1 MEGSRTPLS
10 VWFWGAYLVTTQTPG
25 MSAKQFQRQLGITRY
40 ETAFQILHKLRAGMV
55 RPDQDRIGGR
65 PGEHVEVDETLVGG
79 RTRGRGRGVHR
90 MVTVVGAVEVR
101 QSKKKSSKSRKIGR
115 RYAGRVRLSVAN
127 RTGDTLS
134 SFVQGAILPG
144 TGIVTDGWKG
154 YDLRKLG
161 YAHEPVVIGGKAHLA
176 ELYLPMIHLVFSNLK
191 TWLRGIHHGVSP
203 QHLQAYLN
211 EFVFRFNR
219 RFNPLNAFRSLMGI
233 AGGAIA
239 PTYKALYSGLWE
251 HPRCIDNL
259 PINSQPF

>member
-10 VWFWGAYLVTTQTPG
+10 IWFWGAYLVSTQTPG
-25 MSAKQFQRQLGITRY
+25 MSARQFQRQVGITRY

-90 MVTVVGAVEVR
+90 MVTVAGAVEVR
-101 QSKKKSSKSRKIGR
+101 WGKRKQRGG

-127 RTGDTLS
+127 RTGDTLG
-134 SFVQGAILPG
+134 SFVKAAVLPG
-144 TGIVTDGWKG
+144 TAVITDGWKG
-154 YDLRKLG
+154 YDIEKWG
-161 YAHEPVVIGGKAHLA
+161 YPHLPITVRGQPHVA
-176 ELYLPMIHLVFSNLK
+176 EMYLPIIHLVFSNLK

-203 QHLQAYLN
+203 HHLQAYLN

-219 RFNPLNAFRSLMGI
+219 RFNPLNSFRSLMGI
-233 AGGAIA
+233 AGGATA

-251 HPRCIDNL
+251 HPRIFDNFE
-259 PINSQPF
+259 PFMTP